1 MTERDILGTLY
12 GTNGSVLVLVVV
24 LIVSIMVLV
33 GLYLEQKG

>member
-12 GTNGSVLVLVVV
+12 GANGSVLVLVVV

-33 GLYLEQKG
+33 GLYLEQRG

>member
-12 GTNGSVLVLVVV
+12 GANGPVLVLVVV

-33 GLYLEQKG
+33 GLYLEQEG

>member
-1 MTERDILGTLY
+1 MTERDILGPLH

>member
-12 GTNGSVLVLVVV
+12 GANGSALVLVVV

>member
-12 GTNGSVLVLVVV
+12 GANGSVLVLV

-33 GLYLEQKG
+33 GLYLEQRG